1 MEYPLLAAAAEV
13 KHKKN
18 SGHLARFAAM
28 NFSQNPK
35 WKDKGRVK
43 KRGTDPFLPHSIH
56 LFLDCSSFCTLFST
70 MNNARS

>member
-43 KRGTDPFLPHSIH
+43 KRGTDPFLPHSILDSFF
-56 LFLDCSSFCTLFST
+56 LFLDCPSFRFLF
-70 MNNARS
+70 